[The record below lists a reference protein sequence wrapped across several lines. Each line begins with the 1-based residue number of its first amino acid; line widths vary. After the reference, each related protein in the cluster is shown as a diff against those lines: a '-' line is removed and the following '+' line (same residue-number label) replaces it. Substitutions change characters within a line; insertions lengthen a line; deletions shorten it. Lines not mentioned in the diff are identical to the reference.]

1 MACCRG
7 HDYIRYESYLQIE
20 FNERS
25 VELIDGICSYM
36 YSKENPEFYLSFSY
50 GSYIERFS
58 ITMLNESTKHQ
69 CLKFISNHL
78 DNLNQ
83 IYKLQTN
90 IPRIASELLSFAKK
104 EDLDCIYLLSSEEMM
119 FAYSRHNVVY
129 HPDKYMCLDDIID
142 EVEATSNIPLYRI
155 KCDENSIQ
163 RFLKVINPEYDNNRI
178 FK

>member
-1 MACCRG
+1 
-7 HDYIRYESYLQIE
+7 
-20 FNERS
+20 
-25 VELIDGICSYM
+25 
-36 YSKENPEFYLSFSY
+36 
-50 GSYIERFS
+50 
-58 ITMLNESTKHQ
+58 
-69 CLKFISNHL
+69 
-78 DNLNQ
+78 
-83 IYKLQTN
+83 
-90 IPRIASELLSFAKK
+90 
-104 EDLDCIYLLSSEEMM
+104 MM